1 MGQPPMTVVAWQPLK
16 SEVPVPVQG
25 PAGDAQLP
33 LSVAFGTHLP
43 LGHCESA
50 LQ

>member
-1 MGQPPMTVVAWQPLK
+1 MGQLGIDVVGWHPRK
-16 SEVPVPVQG
+16 SGVPVPVQG
-25 PAGDAQLP
+25 PAGDAQLA
-33 LSVAFGTHLP
+33 LFVAFGTHLP